1 MNGLY
6 VGLRSRVSPCVRS
19 NFDTPYVSHI
29 NAAHKENICLISD
42 AAGAYQEY
50 LIHRLD
56 TWTVSVAYMYAA
68 HVSRVRCITPYL
80 KHSFPFNSV
89 RMLYILLPCR
99 MHSVFLRALRCRGVA
114 CAHEY

>member
-29 NAAHKENICLISD
+29 NAAHKETICLISD
-42 AAGAYQEY
+42 AAGTYQER

-56 TWTVSVAYMYAA
+56 TWTVSVANMYAA
-68 HVSRVRCITPYL
+68 YV
-80 KHSFPFNSV
+80 
-89 RMLYILLPCR
+89 
-99 MHSVFLRALRCRGVA
+99 
-114 CAHEY
+114 